1 MKINPNVLRKKVID
15 MVRAKQSGHIGGCF
29 SMAELTS
36 VLYEEYEM
44 GGRDKLILSKGHAV
58 PIIYAALHEM
68 GEITDEELDLFRE
81 IDSPLQGHPDKERLP
96 ILDATT
102 GSLGQGLSIA
112 IGHSLGKKLKDEE
125 KKIISQKNAL
135 SKEEYKKKA
144 DALRKKVF
152 ELNKGR
158 DNLIREV
165 AAKRKK
171 AGDEMLKKLNPILGK
186 YMEENNISVVI
197 DKKNV
202 LMGDKKFEITSQIIE
217 ILNKEFKSINL
228 N

>member
-1 MKINPNVLRKKVID
+1 MKYLTKIIVLLFILFIPIENKLFASDVYFIDYSKVMNESTAGKKAQD
-15 MVRAKQSGHIGGCF
+15 YLKKFLKNSNKKFNETA
-29 SMAELTS
+29 
-36 VLYEEYEM
+36 
-44 GGRDKLILSKGHAV
+44 
-58 PIIYAALHEM
+58 
-68 GEITDEELDLFRE
+68 
-81 IDSPLQGHPDKERLP
+81 
-96 ILDATT
+96 
-102 GSLGQGLSIA
+102 
-112 IGHSLGKKLKDEE
+112 KKLKDEE
-125 KKIISQKNAL
+125 NKIIGQKNAL

-158 DNLIREV
+158 DNLIRDV
-165 AAKRKK
+165 ASKRKK

-217 ILNKEFKSINL
+217 ILDKQFKSINL

>member
-1 MKINPNVLRKKVID
+1 MKNLIKIFIVLFIILVPMEKKLLASDVYFID
-15 MVRAKQSGHIGGCF
+15 
-29 SMAELTS
+29 
-36 VLYEEYEM
+36 Y
-44 GGRDKLILSKGHAV
+44 SKVMNESTAGKKAQD
-58 PIIYAALHEM
+58 YLKNLLNNSNKKFNDTA
-68 GEITDEELDLFRE
+68 
-81 IDSPLQGHPDKERLP
+81 
-96 ILDATT
+96 
-102 GSLGQGLSIA
+102 
-112 IGHSLGKKLKDEE
+112 KKLKDEE
-125 KKIISQKNAL
+125 NKIISQKNAL

-158 DNLIREV
+158 DKLIRDV

-186 YMEENNISVVI
+186 YMEENNIPVVI

-202 LMGDKKFEITSQIIE
+202 LMGNKKFEITSQIIE

>member
-1 MKINPNVLRKKVID
+1 MKK
-15 MVRAKQSGHIGGCF
+15 
-29 SMAELTS
+29 
-36 VLYEEYEM
+36 
-44 GGRDKLILSKGHAV
+44 
-58 PIIYAALHEM
+58 
-68 GEITDEELDLFRE
+68 
-81 IDSPLQGHPDKERLP
+81 
-96 ILDATT
+96 
-102 GSLGQGLSIA
+102 LSIILTVLLIFMLPMEKRLLA
-112 IGHSLGKKLKDEE
+112 SDVYFIDYSKVMNESTAGKKAQDYLKNFLNNSNKKFNDTAKKLKDEE
-125 KKIISQKNAL
+125 NKIISQKNAL

-158 DNLIREV
+158 DKLIRDV

>member
-1 MKINPNVLRKKVID
+1 MKNLIKIFIVLFTFLIPMEKRLFASDVYFIDYSKVMNESTAGKKAQD
-15 MVRAKQSGHIGGCF
+15 YLKNLLKNSNKKFNDTA
-29 SMAELTS
+29 
-36 VLYEEYEM
+36 
-44 GGRDKLILSKGHAV
+44 
-58 PIIYAALHEM
+58 
-68 GEITDEELDLFRE
+68 
-81 IDSPLQGHPDKERLP
+81 
-96 ILDATT
+96 
-102 GSLGQGLSIA
+102 
-112 IGHSLGKKLKDEE
+112 KKLKDEE
-125 KKIISQKNAL
+125 NKIIGQKNAL
-135 SKEEYKKKA
+135 SKEEYKKNA

-158 DNLIREV
+158 DKLIRDV

-202 LMGDKKFEITSQIIE
+202 LMGNKKFEITSQIIE

>member
-1 MKINPNVLRKKVID
+1 MRNF
-15 MVRAKQSGHIGGCF
+15 A
-29 SMAELTS
+29 
-36 VLYEEYEM
+36 
-44 GGRDKLILSKGHAV
+44 KLIIVFFIILTPIEKKLFASDVYFIDYSKVMNESTAGKKAQN
-58 PIIYAALHEM
+58 YLKNLLNNSNKKFNETA
-68 GEITDEELDLFRE
+68 
-81 IDSPLQGHPDKERLP
+81 
-96 ILDATT
+96 
-102 GSLGQGLSIA
+102 
-112 IGHSLGKKLKDEE
+112 KKLKEE
-125 KKIISQKNAL
+125 ENKIIGQKNAL

-158 DNLIREV
+158 DNLIRDV

-186 YMEENNISVVI
+186 YMKENNISVVI

-202 LMGDKKFEITSQIIE
+202 LMGNKKFEITSQIIE
-217 ILNKEFKSINL
+217 ILNQQFKSINL

>member
-1 MKINPNVLRKKVID
+1 MKK
-15 MVRAKQSGHIGGCF
+15 
-29 SMAELTS
+29 
-36 VLYEEYEM
+36 
-44 GGRDKLILSKGHAV
+44 KLIILIV
-58 PIIYAALHEM
+58 LLTFI
-68 GEITDEELDLFRE
+68 
-81 IDSPLQGHPDKERLP
+81 LP
-96 ILDATT
+96 IEKRLFASDVYFIDYSKVMNESTAGKKAQDYLKNFLNNSNKKFNDT
-102 GSLGQGLSIA
+102 A
-112 IGHSLGKKLKDEE
+112 KKLKDEE
-125 KKIISQKNAL
+125 NKIISQKNAL

-158 DNLIREV
+158 DKLIRDV

-186 YMEENNISVVI
+186 YMEENNIPVVI
-197 DKKNV
+197 DKKNI
-202 LMGDKKFEITSQIIE
+202 LMGNKKFEITSQIIE